1 MFSLIKKILTRARLF
16 AALSDRTRAVET
28 RLDQIDANLER
39 FEKLA
44 DENAALWQYLDDEKE
59 MEEVFVGSAEEFEA
73 EFSDMMIRNMKTQ
86 GDA

>member
-1 MFSLIKKILTRARLF
+1 MFSLIKKLARQARFDVLFDRIRAI
-16 AALSDRTRAVET
+16 ET
-28 RLDQIDANLER
+28 RLGQIDISLQK

-44 DENAALWQYLDDEKE
+44 DENDALWQYLDAEKE
-59 MEEVFVGSAEEFEA
+59 MEEVFVGSSEEFEA

>member
-1 MFSLIKKILTRARLF
+1 MGLSFF
-16 AALSDRTRAVET
+16 ALY